1 MVQDRDEVVTK
12 IREAKADLEAR
23 YSVRRIGVFGSF
35 VRGSA
40 SADSDVDI
48 LVELADPTF
57 DNYMDLKFRLEEMFG
72 RKVDLVLADTIKP
85 RLQPIIAR
93 EVQYA

>member
-1 MVQDRDEVVTK
+1 MVQDRDEVVAK

-23 YSVRRIGVFGSF
+23 YSVRKIGVFGSF

-40 SADSDVDI
+40 SAGSDVDI
-48 LVELADPTF
+48 LVEFTDPTF

-85 RLQPIIAR
+85 RLQAIIAR
-93 EVQYA
+93 EVQY

>member
-1 MVQDRDEVVTK
+1 MVQDRDEVVKK
-12 IREAKADLEAR
+12 IREAKTDLETR
-23 YSVRRIGVFGSF
+23 YSVRKIGVFGSF
-35 VRGSA
+35 VRGNA

-72 RKVDLVLADTIKP
+72 RKVDLVLADSIKP
-85 RLQPIIAR
+85 RFQPIIAR

>member
-1 MVQDRDEVVTK
+1 VVQDRNEVVTK

-48 LVELADPTF
+48 LAELFWAGPF
-57 DNYMDLKFRLEEMFG
+57 WMAG
-72 RKVDLVLADTIKP
+72 SSG
-85 RLQPIIAR
+85 
-93 EVQYA
+93 

>member
-1 MVQDRDEVVTK
+1 MVQDRDEVVAK

-23 YSVRRIGVFGSF
+23 YSVRKIGVFGSF

-48 LVELADPTF
+48 LVEFTDPTF

-85 RLQPIIAR
+85 RLQAIIAR
-93 EVQYA
+93 EVQY